1 PAEIILGLPWN
12 EAVDVWSL
20 GTMFAKLWL
29 GIKLFPSTT
38 EFEAVSHRTSVDH

>member
-1 PAEIILGLPWN
+1 PPEIILGLPWN

-20 GTMFAKLWL
+20 GTMFADLWL
-29 GIKLFPSTT
+29 GIKLFPNTT